1 VKRVYIRKKEKER
14 KEKKKNDDHIDGWS
28 HFYFPISENNM
39 NRPIYSSGKLLPLI
53 DHFEGLL
60 IINYLFITQGS
71 IQILPCEVYALM
83 A

>member
-1 VKRVYIRKKEKER
+1 
-14 KEKKKNDDHIDGWS
+14 
-28 HFYFPISENNM
+28 M